1 MLVTLLYITDNKAW
15 LLVTRYQCGI
25 SALGPQASF
34 RGETGGS
41 VPKCRLVVPQ
51 AGFANTPNLAY
62 FTPKLFR

>member
-1 MLVTLLYITDNKAW
+1 MSLFGVLVTLLYFTDNKAW

-51 AGFANTPNLAY
+51 ATQ
-62 FTPKLFR
+62 

>member
-34 RGETGGS
+34 PGETGGS

-51 AGFANTPNLAY
+51 ATQ
-62 FTPKLFR
+62 